1 MHILLQIRICYRLVQ
16 TPITSQTIHYKMAT
30 THNISI
36 DSKAY
41 QMGQLYASLHNV
53 SVKKLIEDYF
63 MSLSGHSEKI
73 SAVEEPLANYHIS
86 EKLKEV
92 ETGIDYGKGLSL
104 DYKKEDTIATN

>member
-1 MHILLQIRICYRLVQ
+1 MLILINTLL
-16 TPITSQTIHYKMAT
+16 K
-30 THNISI
+30 
-36 DSKAY
+36 
-41 QMGQLYASLHNV
+41 LYNKTA
-53 SVKKLIEDYF
+53 VKKLIEDYF

>member
-16 TPITSQTIHYKMAT
+16 TPITSQTIKMAT

-73 SAVEEPLANYHIS
+73 SAVEEPLTNYHIS

-104 DYKKEDTIATN
+104 DYRKEDTIATN

>member
-1 MHILLQIRICYRLVQ
+1 
-16 TPITSQTIHYKMAT
+16 MAT

-73 SAVEEPLANYHIS
+73 SAVEEPLGNYQIS

-92 ETGIDYGKGLSL
+92 ETGIDYGRGLSL

>member
-16 TPITSQTIHYKMAT
+16 TPITSQTYIKMAT

>member
-1 MHILLQIRICYRLVQ
+1 MLILINTLL
-16 TPITSQTIHYKMAT
+16 K
-30 THNISI
+30 
-36 DSKAY
+36 
-41 QMGQLYASLHNV
+41 LYNKTA
-53 SVKKLIEDYF
+53 VKKLIEDYF

-73 SAVEEPLANYHIS
+73 SAVEEPLVNYHIS

>member
-16 TPITSQTIHYKMAT
+16 TPITSQTYIKMAT
-30 THNISI
+30 THKISI

>member
-16 TPITSQTIHYKMAT
+16 TPITSQTIKMAT

-104 DYKKEDTIATN
+104 DYRKEDTIATN

>member
-16 TPITSQTIHYKMAT
+16 TPITSQTYIKMAT

-73 SAVEEPLANYHIS
+73 SAVEEPLANYRIS

>member
-1 MHILLQIRICYRLVQ
+1 MHILLQIRLCYRLVQ
-16 TPITSQTIHYKMAT
+16 TPITSQTYIKMAT

>member
-16 TPITSQTIHYKMAT
+16 MPITSQTYIKMAT

>member
-1 MHILLQIRICYRLVQ
+1 MHILLQIRICYRLVK
-16 TPITSQTIHYKMAT
+16 TPITSQTYIKMAT

>member
-16 TPITSQTIHYKMAT
+16 TPITSQTYIKMAT

-86 EKLKEV
+86 EKLREV

>member
-1 MHILLQIRICYRLVQ
+1 MHILLQIRICYRLVKRLLPLKQ
-16 TPITSQTIHYKMAT
+16 YIKMAT

-73 SAVEEPLANYHIS
+73 SAVEEPLANYRIS

>member
-16 TPITSQTIHYKMAT
+16 TPITSQTYIKMAT

-63 MSLSGHSEKI
+63 MSLSRHSEI
-73 SAVEEPLANYHIS
+73 TSAVEEPLADYHIS

-104 DYKKEDTIATN
+104 DYKKKDTIATN

>member
-16 TPITSQTIHYKMAT
+16 TPITSQTYIKMAT

-104 DYKKEDTIATN
+104 DYKKEYTIATN

>member
-16 TPITSQTIHYKMAT
+16 TPITSQTYIKMAT

-104 DYKKEDTIATN
+104 DYTKEDTIATN

>member
-1 MHILLQIRICYRLVQ
+1 
-16 TPITSQTIHYKMAT
+16 
-30 THNISI
+30 
-36 DSKAY
+36 
-41 QMGQLYASLHNV
+41 
-53 SVKKLIEDYF
+53 

-104 DYKKEDTIATN
+104 DYKKEIGEHLTSKYL

>member
-16 TPITSQTIHYKMAT
+16 TPITSQTYIKMAT

-104 DYKKEDTIATN
+104 DYKKEDTIAPN

>member
-1 MHILLQIRICYRLVQ
+1 
-16 TPITSQTIHYKMAT
+16 MAT

-104 DYKKEDTIATN
+104 DCKKEIGEHLTSKYL

>member
-1 MHILLQIRICYRLVQ
+1 MHIRLQIRICYRLVQ
-16 TPITSQTIHYKMAT
+16 TPITSQTYIKMAT

>member
-16 TPITSQTIHYKMAT
+16 TPITSQTYIKMAT

-73 SAVEEPLANYHIS
+73 SAVEEPLGNYHIS

>member
-1 MHILLQIRICYRLVQ
+1 MHFLLQLRICYSLAQ

-41 QMGQLYASLHNV
+41 
-53 SVKKLIEDYF
+53 
-63 MSLSGHSEKI
+63 
-73 SAVEEPLANYHIS
+73 YHIS

-104 DYKKEDTIATN
+104 NYKKEIGEYLLSKYL

>member
-16 TPITSQTIHYKMAT
+16 TPITSQTYIKMAT

-73 SAVEEPLANYHIS
+73 SAVEEPLVNYHIS

>member
-1 MHILLQIRICYRLVQ
+1 
-16 TPITSQTIHYKMAT
+16 MAT

-104 DYKKEDTIATN
+104 DYKKEDTISTN

>member
-16 TPITSQTIHYKMAT
+16 TPITSQTYIKMAT

-41 QMGQLYASLHNV
+41 QLGQLYASLHNV